1 VRLIEAVESDRSC
14 ESCGR
19 RGRTLVAVDFGDGS
33 EPFALCVSCANEAVE
48 CGCTLREIEEIG

>member
-1 VRLIEAVESDRSC
+1 VSDDAC